1 MKNENKDITRDTLT
15 EMAEFYF
22 NLLASY
28 FPVMCASDEFHFLP
42 RVEKAKSYYDKLDN
56 FDADTIDGYIS
67 NLKAFQYDLD
77 RLSKQRGCSDLYKSD
92 LEAMIDI
99 ELLKSSASGVL
110 IELENKQSWRKNPLL
125 YLKIAFIGLDHA
137 LTKPSAEADEILE
150 RVNSRMHAIPR
161 LLNQATQ
168 NITSI
173 PEPYQDASFNMLA
186 DCRSYLDTING
197 VFVQDRIKDF
207 SDWSDQVRTALDSFG
222 NFMMTIPSTSVPQTH
237 VQDLEDTLRDHFMTK
252 RSMVEVFDLG
262 VEEWHQNIEQ
272 LNRIQARIDPDK
284 SWSEL
289 YETYLPADIEKSDT
303 ISLYKQEF
311 ERLRHFFSEHGFND
325 IDFNSSLEICE
336 TPEYLHS
343 VRSPAS
349 FSAAFSREE
358 GERDLFYITTQNSLK
373 GTAPIIKKRLHREY
387 KFLTAHET
395 IPGHHLLDSFRRG
408 LENPVR
414 RQIESPLFYEGWAY
428 YAESLLIDYGYV
440 NSAIEQLVHAKRG
453 LWRAARCQID
463 AGLITGMINR
473 EDAQALL
480 VTAGF
485 TTDEANNQI
494 NRFLLNP
501 GYQLCYSLGRYEIMQ
516 LKEGFGTNMSPETFH
531 RCILDGG
538 ELPFHLIAKRFE
550 KMSME

>member
-1 MKNENKDITRDTLT
+1 MKNESKNITRDTLI

-22 NLLASY
+22 DLLASY

-42 RVEKAKSYYDKLDN
+42 RVEKAKLYYGKLDN
-56 FDADTIDGYIS
+56 FDADVIEGCIS
-67 NLKAFQYDLD
+67 NLKSFQHDLD
-77 RLSKQRGCSDLYKSD
+77 RLSRQKECSALYHSD

-99 ELLKSSASGVL
+99 ELLKSSVSGIL
-110 IELENKQSWRKNPLL
+110 IELENKQSWRNNPLL

-137 LTKPSAEADEILE
+137 LTKPGGEADVILE
-150 RVNSRMHAIPR
+150 RVHSRMHAIPR
-161 LLNQATQ
+161 LFKQAAQ
-168 NITSI
+168 NITAI
-173 PEPYQDASFNMLA
+173 PEPYRDAAFNMLA
-186 DCRSYLDTING
+186 DCRSYLDAING
-197 VFVQDRIKDF
+197 IFIQGRIEGL

-222 NFMMTIPSTSVPQTH
+222 NFIMAIPSISVHQTH
-237 VQDLEDTLRDHFMTK
+237 VQELEATLRDHFMTE
-252 RSMVEVFDLG
+252 RSMVEVFHLG
-262 VEEWHQNIEQ
+262 IEEWHQNREQ
-272 LNRIQARIDPDK
+272 LKRIQSRIDPDK

-311 ERLRHFFSEHGFND
+311 ERLYLFFSEHGFND

-336 TPEYLHS
+336 TPAYL
-343 VRSPAS
+343 RSIRGPAS

-358 GERDLFYITTQNSLK
+358 GEKDLFFITTQNSPK
-373 GTAPIIKKRLHREY
+373 GTAPIVKKRLHREY

-440 NSAIEQLVHAKRG
+440 KSSIEHLIHAKRG

-473 EDAQALL
+473 EDACALL

-501 GYQLCYSLGRYEIMQ
+501 GYQLCYSLGRHEIMQ
-516 LKEGFGTNMSPETFH
+516 LKEGFGTNKGPEVFH
-531 RCILDGG
+531 RCILEGG